1 MPIIIIE
8 ETQSQRKRREMQK
21 ITDENRNRW
30 K

>member
-8 ETQSQRKRREMQK
+8 ETLAQRKRREMEK